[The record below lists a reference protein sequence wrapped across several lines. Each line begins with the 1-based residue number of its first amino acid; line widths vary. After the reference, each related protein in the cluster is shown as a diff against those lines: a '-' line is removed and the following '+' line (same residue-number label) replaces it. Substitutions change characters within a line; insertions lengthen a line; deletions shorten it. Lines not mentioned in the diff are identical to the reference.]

1 MRLSSLYELRSIKTM
16 RFAKPFRRVVTALA
30 GSLLIVACSQAAE
43 QTGTAD
49 VHAAETAAG
58 SLDELMAAGKG
69 IYEANCGACHQPG
82 GKGLPELAD
91 IGNAVEQTKHL

>member
-1 MRLSSLYELRSIKTM
+1 M

-49 VHAAETAAG
+49 VHAAATAAG
-58 SLDELMAAGKG
+58 SL
-69 IYEANCGACHQPG
+69 
-82 GKGLPELAD
+82 
-91 IGNAVEQTKHL
+91 